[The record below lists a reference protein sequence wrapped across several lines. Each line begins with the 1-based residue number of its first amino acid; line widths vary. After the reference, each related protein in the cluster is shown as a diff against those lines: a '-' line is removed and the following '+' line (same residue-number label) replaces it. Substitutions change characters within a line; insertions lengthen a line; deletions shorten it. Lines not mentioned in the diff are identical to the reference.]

1 MFLLVE
7 MGFFTDLLFGGLQG
21 IAKYAVNPGAGA
33 NARPAEQRPL
43 APGYSN
49 GGLIHLGLAPEP
61 RPIAKGFPQ
70 MGITLRKRD
79 E

>member
-1 MFLLVE
+1 

-21 IAKYAVNPGAGA
+21 ISKYAVHPEAGA
-33 NARPAEQRPL
+33 NARPAEQR

-49 GGLIHLGLAPEP
+49 GGLINLGIVPEP

-70 MGITLRKRD
+70 MGITIRKRD